1 MRTFSKV
8 LAVVLCLCM
17 LFTTAFASSIIPSH
31 VEFVSGEGNAVTA
44 KVFVKNDGSTDA
56 TAKLI
61 IAEYSGNTNTLVG
74 TPQVSTVELKAGAA
88 NIAIAN
94 YTKTAEANTVK
105 AFIWDTKEN
114 TPLHKVS
121 EVLETAPSL
130 SGITANGVELTLSG
144 NSAIAYTDKDGVVP
158 VIKGIPASHT
168 FYTTTAY
175 ADDLTSA
182 TVTVTNPNTGVS
194 AEYTVA
200 IELYQSP
207 YNPHAVK
214 DHLNDSDFVNDTKA
228 DHGLKSSAAVTSAKC
243 ARTDGVL
250 YTNFR
255 ASTGGSCTDDIT
267 DSARY
272 AHDYAAN
279 GSQFHEV
286 FVADDSLVGADYFIF
301 TAGGYNF
308 VSNNIGS
315 LMTFQVVK
323 DCEVSIVFNES
334 ATLDDPNGEWVAA
347 SGNGS
352 TTWFA
357 GNYWNAAPLN
367 LMRNLGITVTPRVA
381 NLFKNTAISA
391 NLDAETGYYD
401 LTNFIADPAVKDA
414 WEAAADD
421 DANKVSLLKTAGT
434 AIGPS
439 SHNYKYKYT
448 KTITGA
454 SEANPV
460 EVTVPAITSSPAN
473 GHRQPVVF
481 VKAIDTRN
489 DPTQKI
495 PLVSDLKNLVANMTY
510 AQYCEYAGKEPQEDV
525 DPGHAK
531 LSGTALA
538 THRETGCTNTDE
550 TSESTLLGGGYKIQK
565 AVVGGAYPIQ
575 TNRTFTG
582 FNGVAGFEN
591 CYTIASDV
599 VLTNGGSN
607 TPQWVAA
614 AYGGAKLDTNS
625 GWVKNDDFC
634 TTGVF
639 DFTGFGDVP
648 WWEFTVNAPCEVII
662 TGCLPHFANE
672 ENGWVIST
680 LSEVPYSA
688 KKSNALAVSKTY
700 ASRSFNKGDVVQLC
714 NDNNGDTS
722 FAYGEVPYVTFIKFK

>member
-31 VEFVSGEGNAVTA
+31 VELVSGEGNAVTA

-61 IAEYSGNTNTLVG
+61 IAEYSGNTLVG

-228 DHGLKSSAAVTSAKC
+228 DYGLKSSAAVTSAKC
-243 ARTDGVL
+243 NRTDGVL

-272 AHDYAAN
+272 AYDYAAN
-279 GSQFHEV
+279 DNQFHEV

-301 TAGGYNF
+301 SAGGFDF

-381 NLFKNTAISA
+381 KLFKDTAVSA

-421 DANKVSLLKTAGT
+421 DANKEALLITAGT
-434 AIGPS
+434 AVGPS

-460 EVTVPAITSSPAN
+460 EVTVPAITSSPEK

-525 DPGHAK
+525 DPGHSRK
-531 LSGTALA
+531 SNGTHNLPEGEGGACDNTSTNESVILGA
-538 THRETGCTNTDE
+538 T
-550 TSESTLLGGGYKIQK
+550 YAVQK
-565 AVVGGAYPIQ
+565 AVVGGAYPVNV
-575 TNRTFTG
+575 NRTFTG
-582 FNGVAGFEN
+582 FSAVAGFEN

-607 TPQWVAA
+607 TPQWAAA
-614 AYGGAKLDTNS
+614 AYGGAKYDAGN
-625 GWVKNDDFC
+625 GWDYKDNYC
-634 TTGVF
+634 TTGEF

-648 WWEFTVNAPCEVII
+648 WWEFKVNAPCEVII
-662 TGCLPHFANE
+662 IGEIPNFANE
-672 ENGWVIST
+672 ENGWVTTT
-680 LSEVPYSA
+680 LSEAPYSA

-700 ASRSFNKGDVVQLC
+700 VSKSFNKGNIVQLC
-714 NDNNGDTS
+714 NDNKGDTS